1 MPRNVTLATIVPPK
15 ILEMIEELVA
25 QGKYRS
31 KSDFVY
37 QSVIAKLAEEGK
49 IKRG

>member
-15 ILEMIEELVA
+15 ILEMIEELAV

-37 QSVIAKLAEEGK
+37 QAVIAKLVEEGK
-49 IKRG
+49 IERG